1 MTYLN
6 THQILLLLPKFLLGL
21 AAAAAGAVTGFN
33 TDGSDLY
40 LGYDPG
46 PVSPATKTWLRSS
59 LYL

>member
-6 THQILLLLPKFLLGL
+6 THQILLLLPNSCWVL
-21 AAAAAGAVTGFN
+21 AAAAAAAVTGFN

-46 PVSPATKTWLRSS
+46 QVSPATKTWLRSS